1 MSSFALVDVSKFI
14 PHFLRVLQQS
24 IYFTEKMI
32 HGFSALF
39 ESFTIPILAYF
50 LKTEKG
56 QSHELLRMLCP
67 FSVLLHYSV
76 SSIFVTKIMTADFY
90 IKIRCERIS

>member
-67 FSVLLHYSV
+67 FSVFLNYSV
-76 SSIFVTKIMTADFY
+76 SSI
-90 IKIRCERIS
+90 ISNKNNDSRFLHKDSM